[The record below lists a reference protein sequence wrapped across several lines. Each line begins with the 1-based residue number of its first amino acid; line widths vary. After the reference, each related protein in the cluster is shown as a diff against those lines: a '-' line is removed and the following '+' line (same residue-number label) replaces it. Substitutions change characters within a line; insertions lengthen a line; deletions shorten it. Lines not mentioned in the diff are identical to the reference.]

1 MLALLCILYMN
12 ISVNLHDMET
22 DGGSIAAAPPIVDV
36 YLQLQ
41 RRLMATAITLCEK
54 ANAREKNITVKM
66 LGCLVC
72 SSRGPSQVL
81 GCGPGCQRCTALLT
95 VAKITIATRGAALS
109 GQPYDE
115 VGTLGT
121 SAYNTP
127 ILAACGVGDVLF
139 LLLLVLTYY
148 VSKLA
153 CCCCCYRY
161 ESHHRALQWRE
172 KVGTS

>member
-1 MLALLCILYMN
+1 MAAPSPLHPPLWTCYFTASAKVDGDSDQGYARKRMLAKK
-12 ISVNLHDMET
+12 
-22 DGGSIAAAPPIVDV
+22 IV
-36 YLQLQ
+36 
-41 RRLMATAITLCEK
+41 
-54 ANAREKNITVKM
+54 TVKM

-127 ILAACGVGDVLF
+127 ILDACGMGDVLF
-139 LLLLVLTYY
+139 LLLQILLSCVC
-148 VSKLA
+148 KLA
-153 CCCCCYRY
+153 CCCCCCYRY
-161 ESHHRALQWRE
+161 GRHHQALQWRRLE
-172 KVGTS
+172 HDDRDNREHC